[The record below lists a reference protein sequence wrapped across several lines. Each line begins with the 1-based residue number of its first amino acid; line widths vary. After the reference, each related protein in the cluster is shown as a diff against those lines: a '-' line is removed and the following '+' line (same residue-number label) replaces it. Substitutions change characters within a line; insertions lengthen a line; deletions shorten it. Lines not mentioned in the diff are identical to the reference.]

1 MIIINN
7 RNPFPN
13 QYIITYRDMIK
24 CGYMTISNGK
34 KITWYKML
42 SRFTPDGIVP
52 KEFKFPSFN
61 HVLLQREDTKMYQ
74 VIF

>member
-1 MIIINN
+1 MV
-7 RNPFPN
+7 
-13 QYIITYRDMIK
+13 
-24 CGYMTISNGK
+24 K